1 MAEAEADRARL
12 TAEISRLT
20 DELEAQRQKEAEH
33 AAARANWDVM
43 GDFVHNDLNLSGLS
57 SDPPPRPLPDAPH
70 GPPNRP
76 LPALKGCSTSG
87 SGPWSKDAHAMNF
100 RIGTEAVATMRGV
113 NTLLAI
119 LQARN
124 DAAEAKIRNSE
135 DMVSER
141 DSRIAML
148 LLQQVPCTCPP
159 VQLRCHLCMPHRR
172 WR

>member
-1 MAEAEADRARL
+1 MSAEAEADRARL

-20 DELEAQRQKEAEH
+20 DELEAMRQEEADPT
-33 AAARANWDVM
+33 AATADWYVM
-43 GDFVHNDLNLSGLS
+43 GDFVQDNLNLSGLS
-57 SDPPPRPLPDAPH
+57 SDPPPRPVPDAPH

-76 LPALKGCSTSG
+76 LPALKSG
-87 SGPWSKDAHAMNF
+87 NRSGPFSKDVHAMNL
-100 RIGTEAVATMRGV
+100 RVGTEAVATMRGV

-124 DAAEAKIRNSE
+124 DATDAKIRSLE

-148 LLQQVPCTCPP
+148 SLQQVPCT
-159 VQLRCHLCMPHRR
+159 RTYSLCSVYQRALSIM
-172 WR
+172 